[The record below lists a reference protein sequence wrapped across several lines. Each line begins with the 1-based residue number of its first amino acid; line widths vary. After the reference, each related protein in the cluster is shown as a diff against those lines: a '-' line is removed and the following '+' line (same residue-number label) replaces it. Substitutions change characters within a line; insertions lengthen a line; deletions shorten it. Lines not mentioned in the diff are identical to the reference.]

1 MPWFVF
7 WSSNF
12 DWFNFIYIH
21 SRNSSHSIYSC
32 MTDSATMIVRCHKLK
47 LSKDCARGS
56 IPIIA
61 NDEVRWLF
69 KRSIQNA
76 AAQEQYP
83 PWSCMRH
90 ADASNCLLNH
100 NEMATL
106 PQKRTIGWKDPFIVA
121 GTNICV
127 SQYNITKHE
136 LSVRQ
141 SKVPNRCEAGLLFV
155 RRKCLKGPW
164 SYWTSRSWCSV
175 VVDQEHQICT
185 YTYHTISWYILVL
198 TVY

>member
-1 MPWFVF
+1 MPQIEALQGLRSWKHSDHCKW
-7 WSSNF
+7 WSSLTF
-12 DWFNFIYIH
+12 QKV
-21 SRNSSHSIYSC
+21 NSKCCGSGTVS
-32 MTDSATMIVRCHKLK
+32 TMVLHETCGCLK
-47 LSKDCARGS
+47 L
-56 IPIIA
+56 
-61 NDEVRWLF
+61 F
-69 KRSIQNA
+69 TQ
-76 AAQEQYP
+76 
-83 PWSCMRH
+83 
-90 ADASNCLLNH
+90 
-100 NEMATL
+100 
-106 PQKRTIGWKDPFIVA
+106 PQRNGNLAPKKRTIGWKDPFIVA

-136 LSVRQ
+136 LSVGQ

-185 YTYHTISWYILVL
+185 YTYHTISRYILVL